1 MLGPFDVKVSAV
13 DNYNRWEQLYGANP
27 EAVALIG
34 LCAPDVT
41 SLGKLNA
48 ANGDKF
54 VAGGYDLTELN
65 LKAVKE
71 GHAYVTI
78 GQSAFV
84 QGYLP
89 VALLVNAIKGGKKL
103 SAGFYNAGSQI
114 VTADKVDMGN
124 GLPSVSFDEAQ
135 KLAAIRPRRQPI
147 TRHGPR
153 RLLPTCSPQR
163 QSRSPRNPSDGFGNP
178 FRDRGRSQDRPLSR
192 GKIMSGPPMISVRNL
207 AKRYGG
213 VIALQ
218 DMSLHVERATIHA
231 VVGENGAGKSTL
243 MKVLAGV
250 VRPDSGAI
258 ELDGHA
264 VTIDSPNAARQ
275 HGIGM
280 VYQEL
285 SLFPERSVLA
295 NLFVN
300 REPVRSGLISK
311 REMEARSSD
320 LLRQL
325 GLHVD
330 VHAPVSRLSIG
341 ERQLVELARVLLEHP
356 RLLILDEPNSAPQ
369 PARDRAAV
377 HGAGRAAGQGHHH
390 ALRLASAGG
399 GFRHLRSRHD
409 HPQRTRCADE
419 GSFGTDHTPGH
430 RRHDRS
436 TARGIVPTS
445 LAVDGR
451 RDTAAN
457 DGQGPGGGRLAD
469 VSFTARSGE
478 IVGLAG
484 LEGSGVADLLDM
496 LFGMRRAR
504 GGEVQFPD
512 GSSLPKSATEAARRS
527 VCLVPADRRRNGL
540 MLDKSIL
547 FNISNV
553 VVGAR
558 DWGTPWYSPKTALDR
573 SNRQID
579 ALRIKGLPH
588 ALANSLSG
596 GNQQKVVIGKWLEIG
611 PQVFLLDD
619 PTRGVDIGA
628 KREIYAL
635 IREMSANGGIVLF
648 SSTELPELIGLCDR
662 ILVLYQGR
670 LAGEVTGAEMNSHT
684 VLHLTNT
691 GEMPGANRSKPV
703 RQGDMA

>member
-1 MLGPFDVKVSAV
+1 MMA
-13 DNYNRWEQLYGANP
+13 
-27 EAVALIG
+27 
-34 LCAPDVT
+34 
-41 SLGKLNA
+41 
-48 ANGDKF
+48 
-54 VAGGYDLTELN
+54 
-65 LKAVKE
+65 
-71 GHAYVTI
+71 
-78 GQSAFV
+78 
-84 QGYLP
+84 
-89 VALLVNAIKGGKKL
+89 
-103 SAGFYNAGSQI
+103 
-114 VTADKVDMGN
+114 
-124 GLPSVSFDEAQ
+124 
-135 KLAAIRPRRQPI
+135 
-147 TRHGPR
+147 
-153 RLLPTCSPQR
+153 
-163 QSRSPRNPSDGFGNP
+163 
-178 FRDRGRSQDRPLSR
+178 
-192 GKIMSGPPMISVRNL
+192 GPPMISVRNL

-213 VIALQ
+213 VVALQ
-218 DMSLHVERATIHA
+218 DMSLTVERGTIHA

-250 VRPDSGAI
+250 VRPDGGVI
-258 ELDGHA
+258 ELDGQSL
-264 VTIDSPNAARQ
+264 TIDSPHAARR

-300 REPVRSGLISK
+300 REPVRRGLISN
-311 REMEARSSD
+311 REMEARSHD

-356 RLLILDEPNSAPQ
+356 RLLILDEPNSALNQRETERLFTVLKGLRANGITMLYVSHRLEEVFAISDRVTITRNGRDVLTRDCAALTIPEVIEGMIGQ
-369 PARDRAAV
+369 QREALFPPALPMTAATTEARMV
-377 HGAGRAAGQGHHH
+377 VKG
-390 ALRLASAGG
+390 LAGG
-399 GFRHLRSRHD
+399 K
-409 HPQRTRCADE
+409 
-419 GSFGTDHTPGH
+419 
-430 RRHDRS
+430 
-436 TARGIVPTS
+436 
-445 LAVDGR
+445 
-451 RDTAAN
+451 
-457 DGQGPGGGRLAD
+457 LAD
-469 VSFTARSGE
+469 ASFDAGSGE
-478 IVGLAG
+478 VIGLAG
-484 LEGSGVADLLDM
+484 LEGSGVSDLLEI

-504 GGEVQFPD
+504 GGEVRFPD
-512 GSSLPKSATEAARRS
+512 GKGVPKSSTEAARRN

-553 VVGAR
+553 IIGAR
-558 DWGTPWYSPKTALDR
+558 GSGSPWYSPKTALGR
-573 SNRQID
+573 ANRQIN

-611 PQVFLLDD
+611 PRVFLLDD

-628 KREIYAL
+628 KREIYTL

-662 ILVLYQGR
+662 ILVIYQGR
-670 LAGEVTGAEMNSHT
+670 LAGEVSGAEMSSQT

-691 GEMPGANRSKPV
+691 GEMPGADRKTPA

>member
-1 MLGPFDVKVSAV
+1 
-13 DNYNRWEQLYGANP
+13 
-27 EAVALIG
+27 
-34 LCAPDVT
+34 
-41 SLGKLNA
+41 
-48 ANGDKF
+48 
-54 VAGGYDLTELN
+54 
-65 LKAVKE
+65 
-71 GHAYVTI
+71 
-78 GQSAFV
+78 
-84 QGYLP
+84 
-89 VALLVNAIKGGKKL
+89 
-103 SAGFYNAGSQI
+103 
-114 VTADKVDMGN
+114 
-124 GLPSVSFDEAQ
+124 
-135 KLAAIRPRRQPI
+135 
-147 TRHGPR
+147 
-153 RLLPTCSPQR
+153 
-163 QSRSPRNPSDGFGNP
+163 
-178 FRDRGRSQDRPLSR
+178 
-192 GKIMSGPPMISVRNL
+192 MSGPPMISVRNL

-213 VIALQ
+213 VVALH
-218 DMSLHVERATIHA
+218 DMSLTVERGTIHA

-250 VRPDSGAI
+250 VRPDSGVI
-258 ELDGHA
+258 EIDGQP

-300 REPVRSGLISK
+300 REPVRNGLISNH
-311 REMEARSSD
+311 EMETRSRD
-320 LLRQL
+320 LLWRL

-356 RLLILDEPNSAPQ
+356 RLLILDEPNSALNQ
-369 PARDRAAV
+369 RETERLFAVLKGLRANGITMLYVSHRLEEVFSISDRVTITRNGRDVLTRDRSALTIPEV
-377 HGAGRAAGQGHHH
+377 IEGMIGQQRE
-390 ALRLASAGG
+390 ALFPPPLPSTGPTTRPRMVVENLAGG
-399 GFRHLRSRHD
+399 K
-409 HPQRTRCADE
+409 
-419 GSFGTDHTPGH
+419 
-430 RRHDRS
+430 
-436 TARGIVPTS
+436 
-445 LAVDGR
+445 LA
-451 RDTAAN
+451 N
-457 DGQGPGGGRLAD
+457 I
-469 VSFTARSGE
+469 SFTASSGE
-478 IVGLAG
+478 VVGLAG
-484 LEGSGVADLLDM
+484 LEGSGVSDLLDI
-496 LFGMRRAR
+496 LFGMRKAR
-504 GGEVQFPD
+504 GGNVLFPD
-512 GSSLPKSATEAARRS
+512 GKGVPKSPTEAARRN
-527 VCLVPADRRRNGL
+527 VCMVPADRRRNGL

-553 VVGAR
+553 IIGAR
-558 DWGTPWYSPKTALDR
+558 SSGSPWYSPRTALGR
-573 SNRQID
+573 ANRQID

-662 ILVLYQGR
+662 ILVIYQGR
-670 LAGEVTGAEMNSHT
+670 LAGEVSGADMNSQT

-691 GEMPGANRSKPV
+691 GEMPGSDRRTQA